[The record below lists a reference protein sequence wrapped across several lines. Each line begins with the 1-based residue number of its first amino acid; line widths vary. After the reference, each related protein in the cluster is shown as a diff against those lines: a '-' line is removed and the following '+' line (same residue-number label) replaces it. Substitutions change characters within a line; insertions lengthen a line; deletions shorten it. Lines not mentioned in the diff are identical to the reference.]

1 MDMPKPFA
9 LFQDSE
15 TPAFYEQTEGFH
27 YRVAYSRSTDSRN
40 NNELGQDYLT
50 SVTDG
55 QRFAFAICDGVSQ
68 SFYGELAARILGD
81 KLLKWVWNLNFGL
94 RHNLIQENLRHDLD
108 ALTNE
113 ASQLVLN
120 YPIPDHVAFML
131 RNVLDKKRIIGSEAM
146 FICGLI
152 DLRKDIAGFTWM
164 GDSRLRL
171 WKGEK
176 ELLAPFTGLFKT
188 SERWSTVKG
197 PIGELHFTS
206 VRLSD
211 FDHLTVY
218 SDGFSYLDTAF
229 QPSKVKRPFSNHA
242 IDEFI
247 ADAACRP
254 SSDDISFLEVWT
266 IPRSPQFPK
275 DAEILVITNLKYRFQ
290 SDVHFLFWDAIVGA
304 TEYEIR
310 ISTENKTTLV
320 NKKVVATEWR
330 NDDKLDITARFISV
344 RAWQNQEP
352 GYWSNFLPIENASP
366 TSFCRT

>member
-15 TPAFYEQTEGFH
+15 TPAFYEQTEGFY

-40 NNELGQDYLT
+40 TNELGQDYLT
-50 SVTDG
+50 FVTDG
-55 QRFAFAICDGVSQ
+55 KRFSFALCDGVGQ

-81 KLLKWVWNLNFGL
+81 KLLKWAWNLNFEL
-94 RHNLIQENLRHDLD
+94 HDDQIQENLRRDLD

-113 ASQLVLN
+113 ASQMVRG
-120 YPIPDHVAFML
+120 YSIPEHVASML

-146 FICGLI
+146 FICGSI
-152 DLRKDIAGFTWM
+152 DFRNDAAGFAWM

-188 SERWSTVKG
+188 SERWSSVKG
-197 PIGELHFTS
+197 PIGELHLTS

-229 QPSKVKRPFSNHA
+229 QPSKIERPFSNHA
-242 IDEFI
+242 INEFI
-247 ADAACRP
+247 ADAAFQP

-266 IPRSPQFPK
+266 TPRSPQFPK
-275 DAEILVITNLKYRFQ
+275 DGEILVITNLKYRFQ
-290 SDVHFLFWDAIVGA
+290 SDVHFLFWDAVAGA

-310 ISTENKTTLV
+310 ISIENKTTLM
-320 NKKVVATEWR
+320 NKKVVTTEWQ
-330 NDDKLDITARFISV
+330 NDGKLDITARFISV

-352 GYWSNFLPIENASP
+352 GYWSDFLPIENASP
-366 TSFCRT
+366 TSICRT